1 MYILFL
7 NKEQMTILQDING
20 DQIVY
25 LTTRNWTSNNT
36 TGMIMD
42 LVSEGDNKV
51 MAENVNVSVQN
62 NGYYSQFTYNFSG
75 MDLQEGQYYSLDL
88 YVGNNNYYTGKVFVS
103 NQNIDNDEY
112 TVNVSDN
119 GIKDFTETQSNNDF
133 III

>member
-1 MYILFL
+1 
-7 NKEQMTILQDING
+7 MTILQDING

-36 TGMIMD
+36 TGMFMD
-42 LVSEGDNKV
+42 ITSEGDNKV
-51 MAENVNVSVQN
+51 MADSVNVTVQN

-75 MDLQEGQYYSLDL
+75 MDLKEGSYYELDL
-88 YVGNNNYYTGKVFVS
+88 FVGNQNYYTGKIFVS
-103 NQNIDNDEY
+103 NQQMDYDY

>member
-1 MYILFL
+1 
-7 NKEQMTILQDING
+7 MTILQDING
-20 DQIVY
+20 DQVVY

-36 TGMIMD
+36 TGMFMD
-42 LVSEGDNKV
+42 ITSEGDNKV
-51 MAENVNVSVQN
+51 MADNVNVTVQN

-75 MDLQEGQYYSLDL
+75 MDLKEGSYYELDL
-88 YVGNNNYYTGKVFVS
+88 FVGNQNYYTGKIFVS
-103 NQNIDNDEY
+103 NQQMDYDY

>member
-1 MYILFL
+1 
-7 NKEQMTILQDING
+7 MTILQDING

-25 LTTRNWTSNNT
+25 LTTRNWTQNNT
-36 TGMIMD
+36 IGMFMD
-42 LVSEGDNKV
+42 LTSEGDNKV
-51 MAENVNVSVQN
+51 MADSINVTVQN
-62 NGYYSQFTYNFSG
+62 NGYYSQFTYDFSG
-75 MDLQEGQYYSLDL
+75 MDLREGQYYSLDL

-103 NQNIDNDEY
+103 NQEMDADY

>member
-1 MYILFL
+1 MCLLFL

-75 MDLQEGQYYSLDL
+75 MDLKEGQYYSLDL

-103 NQNIDNDEY
+103 NQDMDNDEY

>member
-1 MYILFL
+1 
-7 NKEQMTILQDING
+7 MTILQDING

>member
-62 NGYYSQFTYNFSG
+62 NGYYSQFTYNFSS

>member
-1 MYILFL
+1 
-7 NKEQMTILQDING
+7 MTILQDING

-75 MDLQEGQYYSLDL
+75 MDLKEGQYYSLDL
-88 YVGNNNYYTGKVFVS
+88 YVGNNNYYTGKLFVS

>member
-25 LTTRNWTSNNT
+25 LTTRNWTQNNT
-36 TGMIMD
+36 IGMFMD
-42 LVSEGDNKV
+42 LTSEGDNKV
-51 MAENVNVSVQN
+51 MADSINVTVQN
-62 NGYYSQFTYNFSG
+62 NGYYSQFTYDFSG
-75 MDLQEGQYYSLDL
+75 MDLREGQYYSLDL

-103 NQNIDNDEY
+103 NQEMDADY

>member
-1 MYILFL
+1 
-7 NKEQMTILQDING
+7 MTILQDING

-25 LTTRNWTSNNT
+25 LTSRNWTSNNT

-75 MDLQEGQYYSLDL
+75 MDLKEGQYYSLDL

-103 NQNIDNDEY
+103 NQDMDNDEY